1 MSKYLK
7 FLLDFYLLKA
17 VGDDDGGDGNA
28 GEQAGQYQYDDNGNI
43 VGNGGDARLALLN
56 KINDNNDGQ
65 RADELQDIGEN
76 DNLEDFKVQNA
87 DGSEEDLDN
96 QQANT
101 ENEEDLANGF
111 STENKEDQKNE
122 KYKLKVNG
130 QEVELTFEELVQ
142 RAQKV
147 EAADRYLAEAA
158 RIRSDALNGNQQQ
171 EQSLSKQDDFNQG
184 VDEDDLALAR
194 AIQMGDEEEA
204 VAAIRKL
211 RSTGPSADDLA
222 KTVDERLTFR
232 DAFSRFQDE
241 YKDIVS
247 NPHLNKLAIDR
258 DVELV
263 RAGDTRSYW
272 ERYQS
277 IGEEIRGVVKNIAET
292 SGYAKP
298 TEEDKAKQESQKNMQ
313 NRQERKEGARSAPTS
328 AGAKT
333 SNTQADEKEET
344 VSDVISNM
352 AKSRGG
358 PQWMHGFQG

>member
-1 MSKYLK
+1 
-7 FLLDFYLLKA
+7 
-17 VGDDDGGDGNA
+17 
-28 GEQAGQYQYDDNGNI
+28 
-43 VGNGGDARLALLN
+43 
-56 KINDNNDGQ
+56 
-65 RADELQDIGEN
+65 
-76 DNLEDFKVQNA
+76 
-87 DGSEEDLDN
+87 
-96 QQANT
+96 
-101 ENEEDLANGF
+101 
-111 STENKEDQKNE
+111 
-122 KYKLKVNG
+122 
-130 QEVELTFEELVQ
+130 
-142 RAQKV
+142 
-147 EAADRYLAEAA
+147 
-158 RIRSDALNGNQQQ
+158 
-171 EQSLSKQDDFNQG
+171 
-184 VDEDDLALAR
+184 
-194 AIQMGDEEEA
+194 MGDEEEA